1 MSTIIYGIFWGFMAE
16 KCISNGSA
24 VIKRLRTSD
33 LKNYKYTTNIYEL
46 VPAGNKRTKIIWQ
59 KTIVKLVEQTKQI
72 IANQEER
79 KRHCSWIGH
88 TLRKRSN
95 RITKVLHL
103 NSQGARN
110 RGRPRSTRTRELETY
125 INHLGRTWEELQET
139 AEGRPAWHES
149 LECLV
154 LED

>member
-1 MSTIIYGIFWGFMAE
+1 MRYFWGFMAE
-16 KCISNGSA
+16 RYISKGSA

-72 IANQEER
+72 IVNQEGR

-88 TLRKRSN
+88 THRKRSN
-95 RITKVLHL
+95 RITRKSYTLTHRV
-103 NSQGARN
+103 Q
-110 RGRPRSTRTRELETY
+110 EKEEDLEV
-125 INHLGRTWEELQET
+125 HRQEN
-139 AEGRPAWHES
+139 
-149 LECLV
+149 
-154 LED
+154 